1 MKLRP
6 ALIWI
11 RIGPMVD
18 CCDNGNEHVGSIK
31 IRDFWGPFNRLLEL
45 VEKLRPI
52 VMFSV
57 RFEFF
62 IPMIKARWPTFVCF
76 VLL

>member
-11 RIGPMVD
+11 RIGPMAD
-18 CCDNGNEHVGSIK
+18 WCDDGNEHVGSIK
-31 IRDFWGPFNRLLEL
+31 IRDFFWPLKRLSEL

-52 VMFSV
+52 LSFSV
-57 RFEFF
+57 
-62 IPMIKARWPTFVCF
+62 
-76 VLL
+76 